1 MPKYK
6 ITAPDGKA
14 YVVTAPEGAT
24 QEQVLAYAQQ
34 HYGEQAKQS
43 APEQPAAPASQ
54 NDSSELTLSDLITG
68 RRPKPTAA
76 QQIGRA
82 FTMAGRNVVHGL
94 ASIPGVIND
103 PIVNTLN
110 YAEDKLGIDP
120 KYRFGTAG
128 QAADY
133 VLNKAGVP
141 DYQPQNGTE
150 RVVGN
155 IEQGIGASLGG
166 TGVAKYL
173 SKAASPVVSAIGD
186 AMQANQGTQLAST
199 VGGTGLAGL
208 TREAGGGP
216 VLQTAAGLVGGVLGA
231 SPQIGAATLR
241 GLVRG
246 GEAGRQRMLSNIA
259 DFERAGTT
267 PTAGQA
273 AQNSRMQGLE
283 SLLSKAPG
291 GAGVMRRAAED
302 QAAQVSEGLDAIGG
316 KLAPYSDPARVGRVI
331 DRGVT
336 GEGGFIDRFKQQS
349 GALYDKLDQHIAP
362 QTRVDV
368 SATAKALDVLN
379 QSIPGAPSLSRFFQN
394 AKIGSLKSA
403 FKSDTQGEAAAMSR
417 PEVAGQ
423 VQALR
428 DEAVAKSAYGRQVS
442 EGAASALEGQN
453 RVRQALG
460 LKPKTAPD
468 AAPVTADDQ
477 IADLLAQMADGKLPY
492 EAVKKLRTLVG
503 NEIENVSIVSD
514 VPRSKWKALYGALSQ
529 DMKGA
534 ADAAGPGAKQAF
546 GRANAYYQ
554 AGSSRID
561 ALSTVLDKSGGPEA
575 IYNAATS
582 GTRDGATTLRTVMQS
597 LKPDEQKVLASTM
610 IRRLG
615 KATAGQQNA
624 TGDEFSMSTFLTNWN
639 KLSPQ
644 AKSTLFDR
652 FGTGFRSD
660 MDAVARMAA
669 NVRQGSKVF
678 ANPSGSASTGAQ
690 LGTVGGFVMAALSGN
705 VGTAS
710 AIAGAAGTA
719 NVMARLLTS
728 PRAVKFLAQSSKV
741 PLQGLVPMLAS
752 LHASAQKSND
762 PGLRQLD
769 KALQQAVNQ
778 QNGNQQGGQ
787 QQQ

>member
-1 MPKYK
+1 MANTIPPPPPGFQLVQQNGN
-6 ITAPDGKA
+6 IPPPPPGFQMVDQVQGAAQEPVQAQAP
-14 YVVTAPEGAT
+14 
-24 QEQVLAYAQQ
+24 QEPSV
-34 HYGEQAKQS
+34 G
-43 APEQPAAPASQ
+43 
-54 NDSSELTLSDLITG
+54 
-68 RRPKPTAA
+68 

-94 ASIPGVIND
+94 AGIAGVVND

-128 QAADY
+128 QASDY

-150 RVVGN
+150 RVVGD
-155 IEQGIGASLGG
+155 IEQAIGGSLGG
-166 TGVAKYL
+166 SGVARYL

-186 AMQANQGTQLAST
+186 TMLANQGTQLASV
-199 VGGTGLAGL
+199 VGGSSLAGL

-216 VLQTAAGLVGGVLGA
+216 VAQTAAGIVGGTLAA
-231 SPQIGAATLR
+231 SPQIGAATFR

-246 GEAGRQRMLSNIA
+246 GEEGRKQFLKNIA
-259 DFERAGTT
+259 DFERAGTS

-273 AQNSRMQGLE
+273 AQNGRMQGLE

-291 GAGVMRRAAED
+291 SAGVMRRAAED
-302 QAAQVSEGLDAIGG
+302 QASQVSEGLDAIGG

-336 GEGGFIDRFKQQS
+336 GDGGFIDRFKQQS

-362 QTRVDV
+362 DTRVDV
-368 SATAKALDVLN
+368 TATAKALDVLN
-379 QSIPGAPSLSRFFQN
+379 QGIPGAPNLSRFFQN
-394 AKIGSLKSA
+394 AKIGALKSA
-403 FKSDTQGEAAAMSR
+403 FKSDTGVEGAMSR

-423 VQALR
+423 VRALK
-428 DEAVAKSAYGRQVS
+428 DEAAAKTAYRQQVADS
-442 EGAASALEGQN
+442 EAAALDDQN
-453 RVRQALG
+453 RELRSLG
-460 LKPKTAPD
+460 MQPAKPSPVDTT
-468 AAPVTADDQ
+468 PVTADAEIGTLLDQ
-477 IADLLAQMADGKLPY
+477 MVDGKLPY
-492 EAVKKLRTLVG
+492 EAVKRLRTLVG
-503 NEIENVSIVSD
+503 NEIENVSIASD

-529 DMKGA
+529 DMKNA
-534 ADAAGPGAKQAF
+534 ADAAGPAAKQAF
-546 GRANAYYQ
+546 GRANAFYQ

-652 FGTGFRSD
+652 FGSGFRSD

-690 LGTVGGFVMAALSGN
+690 LGTVGGFVMAALSGHPL
-705 VGTAS
+705 TAA
-710 AIAGAAGTA
+710 AIAGGAGLTNA
-719 NVMARLLTS
+719 TARLLTS
-728 PRAVKFLAQSSKV
+728 PRAVKFLAQTSNV
-741 PLQGLVPMLAS
+741 PLQGLVPVMAN
-752 LHASAQKSND
+752 LHAAAEKSND

-769 KALQQAVNQ
+769 QTLQQAVNQ
-778 QNGNQQGGQ
+778 QGGDQQRGQ
-787 QQQ
+787 Q

>member
-1 MPKYK
+1 MPTLDQIAQALKAADAAGNTEDARRLAQAYK
-6 ITAPDGKA
+6 QMRD
-14 YVVTAPEGAT
+14 
-24 QEQVLAYAQQ
+24 AQAQ
-34 HYGEQAKQS
+34 PSEA
-43 APEQPAAPASQ
+43 QPAAQSQAS
-54 NDSSELTLSDLITG
+54 NDGELTLSDLITG
-68 RRPKPTAA
+68 RRPPPTVGH
-76 QQIGRA
+76 QIGRA
-82 FTMAGRNVVHGL
+82 FAMAGRNVVHGL
-94 ASIPGVIND
+94 ASIPSLIND

-120 KYRFGTAG
+120 QYRFGTAG

-150 RVVGN
+150 RVVGD
-155 IEQGIGASLGG
+155 IEQAIGGSLGG
-166 TGVAKYL
+166 SGVARYL

-186 AMQANQGTQLAST
+186 TMQANQGTQLASV
-199 VGGTGLAGL
+199 VGGSSLAGL
-208 TREAGGGP
+208 TREGGGGP
-216 VLQTAAGLVGGVLGA
+216 VAQTVAGLVGGTLGA

-246 GEAGRQRMLSNIA
+246 GEAGRQRMLANIA

-273 AQNSRMQGLE
+273 AQNGRMQGLE

-302 QAAQVSEGLDAIGG
+302 QAVQVSEGLDAIGG

-349 GALYDKLDQHIAP
+349 SALYDQLDQHIAP
-362 QTRVDV
+362 QTRVSV
-368 SATAKALDVLN
+368 NATANALDVLN

-428 DEAVAKSAYGRQVS
+428 DEAAAKSAYGQQVS
-442 EGAASALEGQN
+442 EGTASALEGQN

-460 LKPKTAPD
+460 MKPKAAPE
-468 AAPVTADDQ
+468 AAPVTADDE

-503 NEIENVSIVSD
+503 NELENVSIVSD

-529 DMKGA
+529 DMKNA
-534 ADAAGPGAKQAF
+534 ADEAGPAAQKAF

-652 FGTGFRSD
+652 FGSGFRSD

-710 AIAGAAGTA
+710 AIAGAAGGA
-719 NVMARLLTS
+719 NLLARALTS
-728 PRAVKFLAQSSKV
+728 PAAVKFLARTSRV

-762 PGLRQLD
+762 PGLRELD
-769 KALQQAVNQ
+769 TALQQAVNDQ
-778 QNGNQQGGQ
+778 KRRQ
-787 QQQ
+787 QQEGQ